1 MRMGNFWIAS
11 LLHSLLVL
19 PLPFTSLKEHFWY
32 HVFICPWV
40 LPHFVILLS
49 NPITCIEPTHSYKLT
64 QFIST
69 ILTVTYDI
77 LNYLVNGLGPFS
89 FIKKNTFRVVGPFRS
104 SGERKG
110 RCLLTCCRHTIS
122 SEDRNISIFRIT
134 EDGKKPERKIIL
146 SQHNTWLL

>member
-89 FIKKNTFRVVGPFRS
+89 FIKKKYVSCSGPVSIVRWKD
-104 SGERKG
+104 GEMPTHMLPTHHFIWGPKHIHFPNNRGRKKA
-110 RCLLTCCRHTIS
+110 R
-122 SEDRNISIFRIT
+122 
-134 EDGKKPERKIIL
+134 KKNNSK
-146 SQHNTWLL
+146 SA